1 MNFWIDLI
9 LWVLVVIGSD
19 FWIDLILWVLVVI
32 FVRLFDIWMSGVH
45 CICIILFFLFCC
57 VLFFKTLQNV
67 PKLQIFE
74 PIGLPVEKLDG
85 KEWVFS
91 ARPFS
96 SLFSLNDLFS
106 VQSL

>member
-1 MNFWIDLI
+1 MN
-9 LWVLVVIGSD
+9 VGSD
-19 FWIDLILWVLVVI
+19 AII
-32 FVRLFDIWMSGVH
+32 FVSLFDIWMSGVH
-45 CICIILFFLFCC
+45 CICIILLFFVCF

-74 PIGLPVEKLDG
+74 PVGLTAEKLDG
-85 KEWVFS
+85 KEWAFS
-91 ARPFS
+91 TRPFS